1 MKKQMTV
8 VVSPQGTAAYAWL
21 AKPDEGQQYSDGK
34 YKVTLVLDKEDE
46 AVAAFIEKLTK
57 LATEIGT
64 KEFGK
69 LPKTFKM
76 PYKDGDDQDKEEFKG
91 HWLVVAKTKY
101 QPGFVDAAKKA
112 LPDGVTPMSG
122 DIIRASFGL
131 TPYKAGGGIGVS
143 CQLRNV
149 MLIEKRNGGGGGDDF
164 ADLEAGEG
172 FTGGADDGDNEEDF
186 DI

>member
-8 VVSPQGTAAYAWL
+8 VVSPKATAAYAWL

-34 YKVTLVLDKEDE
+34 YKVTLVLEKSDPEVKK
-46 AVAAFIEKLTK
+46 FIEKLT
-57 LATEIGT
+57 EIGT
-64 KEFGK
+64 ALGTEEFGK

-76 PYKDGDDQDKEEFKG
+76 AYKDGDDAGKEEFEGK
-91 HWLVVAKTKY
+91 WLIVAKTKY

-112 LPDGVTPMSG
+112 LPEGVTPMSG
-122 DIIRASFGL
+122 DVIRASFGL
-131 TPYKAGGGIGVS
+131 SAYKAGGGMGVS

-149 MLIEKRNGGGGGDDF
+149 MLLEKRNSGGGGDDF
-164 ADLEAGEG
+164 ADVESGAAFEG
-172 FTGGADDGDNEEDF
+172 AMSSDEDEDF